1 MTEAAAVYVDPAT
14 LTPWSQ
20 NPRNNEEAIAKVAKS
35 IERFGFASPIVA
47 RTADGRII
55 AGHTRHAAAMSLGL
69 RDVPV
74 RFLDIDEQKASALAL
89 ADNRLGE
96 IATWDDEGLAAILE
110 GLAAEDVDLDGLGWD
125 EDELDGLL
133 DSFGTVDPDGTEDDV
148 PEVAQGEPDSAQGE
162 VYELGPHRLMCG
174 DCRDPAA
181 VAELLEEVRVNV
193 AFTSPPYA
201 SQRKYDESSG
211 FKPIKPD
218 AYVEWFEAVQANVR
232 KHLAEDGSWFVN
244 IKEAADDGQKQTYVK
259 RLTIKHVDEWGWKW
273 IEEFCWPRP
282 AMPLNPNMSRRF
294 KNGWESVYHFAAST
308 AYKFK
313 PDDVRHETDGA
324 FIYADQKAA
333 GKMVGGT
340 AQGVGGG
347 IMSPVNA
354 GAGLA
359 FPSNVLSNMGGA
371 KVVGHSAA
379 FPVGLP
385 DFFIRA
391 FSDASDIIFDPF
403 LGSGTTLIA
412 VAQNDRIGYGM
423 ELSPAYC
430 DVIRRRWTA
439 WARKHGRDPGPGA
452 LDPIE
457 EVPDGQTD

>member
-1 MTEAAAVYVDPAT
+1 MEKEAAAVYVDPSS
-14 LTPWSQ
+14 LTPWNK
-20 NPRNNEEAIAKVAKS
+20 NPRHNEAAIDEVAKS

-110 GLAAEDVDLDGLGWD
+110 GLAAEDIDLDGLGWD

-133 DSFGTVDPDGTEDDV
+133 ESFGTVDPDGTEDDV

-162 VYELGPHRLMCG
+162 VYALGPHRLMCG
-174 DCRDPAA
+174 DCRDPAP
-181 VAELLEEVRVNV
+181 VAELLEGVRVNV

-218 AYVEWFEAVQANVR
+218 ANVEWFEAVQANVR
-232 KHLAEDGSWFVN
+232 EHLAEDGSWFVN
-244 IKEAADDGQKQTYVK
+244 IKEHCDDGQRSLYVK
-259 RLTIKHVDEWGWKW
+259 DLTIAHVREWGWRFVD
-273 IEEFCWPRP
+273 EFVW
-282 AMPLNPNMSRRF
+282 SRSAVPMQMKHSIRF
-294 KNGWESVYHFAAST
+294 KNEHEPVFHFTTTRSPRFRPSSVMQDAMSVPDRHRKRSKNSTGSGFQNGFDSDCGES
-308 AYKFK
+308 AY
-313 PDDVRHETDGA
+313 
-324 FIYADQKAA
+324 
-333 GKMVGGT
+333 
-340 AQGVGGG
+340 
-347 IMSPVNA
+347 
-354 GAGLA
+354 
-359 FPSNVLSNMGGA
+359 PSNLLWINNGGN
-371 KVVGHSAA
+371 VENHSAT

-385 DFFIRA
+385 DFFVRA
-391 FSDASDIIFDPF
+391 YSDPGDRIFDPF

-412 VAQNDRIGYGM
+412 AAQNDRIGYGM

>member
-20 NPRNNEEAIAKVAKS
+20 NPRNNEEAIAKVARS

-133 DSFGTVDPDGTEDDV
+133 DSLGTVEPDGTEDDV

-174 DCRDPAA
+174 DCRDPAS

-232 KHLAEDGSWFVN
+232 EHLAEDGSWFVN
-244 IKEAADDGQKQTYVK
+244 IKAHCEDGQRHLYVMDLVL
-259 RLTIKHVDEWGWKW
+259 RHAREWGW
-273 IEEFCWPRP
+273 
-282 AMPLNPNMSRRF
+282 RF
-294 KNGWESVYHFAAST
+294 VDDLVWRHHGFPGEVFDRFRNAHEPIFHFAVGARAKCRPDHVAYQSDAVMKYST
-308 AYKFK
+308 ESRESMTHTAHNDGPKSAERSAGMAY
-313 PDDVRHETDGA
+313 PRNVLEL
-324 FIYADQKAA
+324 
-333 GKMVGGT
+333 
-340 AQGVGGG
+340 
-347 IMSPVNA
+347 PN
-354 GAGLA
+354 GAGT
-359 FPSNVLSNMGGA
+359 SI
-371 KVVGHSAA
+371 KGHAA
-379 FPVGLP
+379 TFPVGLP
-385 DFFIRA
+385 DFFVRA

-412 VAQNDRIGYGM
+412 AAQNDRIGYGM

-439 WARKHGRDPGPGA
+439 WARKRGRDPGPGA

>member
-20 NPRNNEEAIAKVAKS
+20 NPRNNEEAIAKVARS
-35 IERFGFASPIVA
+35 IQRFGFASPIVA

-125 EDELDGLL
+125 EDELSGLL
-133 DSFGTVDPDGTEDDV
+133 DSFGTVEPDGTEDDV

-218 AYVEWFEAVQANVR
+218 DYVEWFEAVQANVR
-232 KHLAEDGSWFVN
+232 EHLAEDGSWFVN
-244 IKEAADDGQKQTYVK
+244 IKEHCEDGQRSLYVK
-259 RLTIKHVDEWGWKW
+259 DLTIAHVRSWGWRFVDEFAWTREGVPGKW
-273 IEEFCWPRP
+273 PG
-282 AMPLNPNMSRRF
+282 RF
-294 KNGWESVYHFAAST
+294 KNGWEPVFHFAGGAVKHRPYSV
-308 AYKFK
+308 A
-313 PDDVRHETDGA
+313 HESDRVFRAGNIGTSKTGFVSPTD
-324 FIYADQKAA
+324 AD
-333 GKMVGGT
+333 T
-340 AQGVGGG
+340 ET
-347 IMSPVNA
+347 
-354 GAGLA
+354 GLA
-359 FPSNVLSNMGGA
+359 LPNNVLKIAADKTQTKN
-371 KVVGHSAA
+371 HSAP
-379 FPVGLP
+379 FPVALSSW
-385 DFFIRA
+385 FVRA

-412 VAQNDRIGYGM
+412 AAQNDRIGYGM

-439 WARKHGRDPGPGA
+439 WAKKHGQDPGSGA